1 MPLLRRGANT
11 DKKHMNLV
19 RNRAD
24 ASVTGLGDT
33 FTASTGDDRPEAGP
47 PPERSHPSRSAPTF
61 QQIPKQ
67 RSDSGGT
74 RQTARQY
81 SPRPI
86 LAGDRRRRLG
96 RQSPVPVTVRNRRA
110 VKTFP
115 LAAQSGIQSSCY
127 EAAR

>member
-1 MPLLRRGANT
+1 MPLLRRGANA
-11 DKKHMNLV
+11 DKKYMNLV

-24 ASVTGLGDT
+24 ASGTGLGDT
-33 FTASTGDDRPEAGP
+33 FTASAGDDRPEAGP

-61 QQIPKQ
+61 QQIPN
-67 RSDSGGT
+67 DSGGT
-74 RQTARQY
+74 LQTARQY

-86 LAGDRRRRLG
+86 LAGGRRRRLG
-96 RQSPVPVTVRNRRA
+96 RQSRVPVTVRDRRA